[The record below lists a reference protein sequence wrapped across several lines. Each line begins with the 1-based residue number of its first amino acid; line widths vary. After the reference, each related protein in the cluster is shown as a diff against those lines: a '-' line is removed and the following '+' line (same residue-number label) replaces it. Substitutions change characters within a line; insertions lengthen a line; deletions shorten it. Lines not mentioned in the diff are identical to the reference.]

1 MKALA
6 LEYIVQWIILL
17 TVAMIVISMIIYFS
31 GDIKR
36 FLWKQTQETKVEPR
50 DIKKEKPFSSGEILT
65 YVFSCWEKIGE
76 KCGGEAVCFYLF
88 GNFTSVDKN
97 WVLLQFLQR
106 YPEGKPKI
114 DLNNFDTSKDYAKV
128 RFRELDCAVVVE
140 N

>member
-6 LEYIVQWIILL
+6 LEYVVQWIILL

-65 YVFSCWEKIGE
+65 YAFSCWEKRGE
-76 KCGGEAVCFYLF
+76 KCRGEAVCFYLF

-97 WVLLQFLQR
+97 WVLQQFLQR